1 MTDHATSES
10 TTADAP
16 STLSRFGMLPTI
28 PENWAITST
37 VEDAL
42 FAFRITDDRADIA
55 CFDGQAGAGKTTT
68 ASWAAR
74 QSPRDWRYCT
84 LPLNGNRKD
93 LLSVVYRAVFRIE
106 QVPDAD
112 RMHLRL
118 VDRLAR
124 GDIGIIA
131 DEAHH
136 LGLRGIQHLRY
147 LWDAVVHLDARFP
160 MLLVG
165 CDVEPAIESATE
177 VRRRIRRWV
186 HFDQVLSDETAMVI
200 AATMHP
206 RLAVTDSKLIER
218 MNKRLAGATI
228 GGWENIA
235 MHIDYLPDSNTT
247 GKPKP
252 LTVKDAARISR
263 ILHGGAAA

>member
-1 MTDHATSES
+1 MTNNPASGNPQ
-10 TTADAP
+10 A
-16 STLSRFGMLPTI
+16 LSAFGMLP
-28 PENWAITST
+28 PMPANWAITET

-42 FAFRITDDRADIA
+42 FAFNITDNEADIA
-55 CFDGQAGAGKTTT
+55 CFDGQSGAGKTST

-74 QSPRDWRYCT
+74 QSHRDWRYCT

-106 QVPDAD
+106 RVPSAD
-112 RMHLRL
+112 HMFNSLIHRL
-118 VDRLAR
+118 SV

-136 LGLRGIQHLRY
+136 LGLRGVQHLRY
-147 LWDAVVHLDARFP
+147 LWDGVVNRGSRFP

-186 HFDQVLSDETAMVI
+186 HFDEALSDETAVLI
-200 AATMHP
+200 ASTMHP
-206 RLAVTDSKLIER
+206 RLAVTKRELIHR
-218 MNKRLAGATI
+218 MNNRLAGASI

-235 MHIDYLPDSNTT
+235 IHIDYLTATPTS
-247 GKPKP
+247 GKAQP
-252 LTVKDAARISR
+252 LTAKDAERIAR